1 MKQKRLALPSSI
13 SKTLTQYNVTKT
25 SISWLEFQWGES
37 QLLNSHYC
45 TLITV
50 KLKCNIK
57 CTKCKN
63 DVHKFTDWNWW
74 LLNSNWQASGNLKN
88 RSIQRFKIRDS
99 PIGSPLFC
107 GQKIIPSPAYILKQ
121 HAYLIIKHGLRL
133 NAYRMLGQA
142 KSTALFYASLFI
154 LFQLVKVQF
163 CSTSNQYC
171 QFLLPLPFFSIQSS
185 CVALMPKCFYYSTKL
200 LFTLFKH
207 QQGPLQ

>member
-1 MKQKRLALPSSI
+1 MGCFDQ
-13 SKTLTQYNVTKT
+13 V
-25 SISWLEFQWGES
+25 LEK
-37 QLLNSHYC
+37 
-45 TLITV
+45 IT
-50 KLKCNIK
+50 
-57 CTKCKN
+57 
-63 DVHKFTDWNWW
+63 
-74 LLNSNWQASGNLKN
+74 
-88 RSIQRFKIRDS
+88 
-99 PIGSPLFC
+99 
-107 GQKIIPSPAYILKQ
+107 
-121 HAYLIIKHGLRL
+121 LRL
-133 NAYRMLGQA
+133 SKKLCQVPKNNSQYWVKNNGNFHYFLLSAENYFLKIHCFLGIFTQRKIMVLHDQDRNAYRMLGQA